1 MKWFRS
7 NVGLGSRLALLALA
21 IQFVLSFGHFHGSIP
36 QAAPAHAKQSGPYAV
51 QFRTS
56 HPDTFD
62 RSAHTA
68 ADILRSTAS
77 SDQEPAGQPTDDCAI
92 CAVMALAV
100 AMAAATAP
108 DLLAPSPAA
117 FRHLA
122 TDVEFVDLNSAR
134 ATFSPVRRP
143 SPDIEV
149 GSGLF
154 APDPPLNDG
163 SRHPAR
169 GYRRPDASVTI

>member
-21 IQFVLSFGHFHGSIP
+21 IQFVLSFGHFHGSIA
-36 QAAPAHAKQSGPYAV
+36 QAAPADAKQPGLYAV

-62 RSAHTA
+62 RSPHTTA
-68 ADILRSTAS
+68 ADILRSKAS
-77 SDQEPAGQPTDDCAI
+77 SDQEPAGQPADDCAI

-100 AMAAATAP
+100 AMAVATAP

-117 FRHLA
+117 FLRLA
-122 TDVEFVDLNSAR
+122 TEVEFIDPNSAR
-134 ATFSPVRRP
+134 ATFQPR
-143 SPDIEV
+143 
-149 GSGLF
+149 
-154 APDPPLNDG
+154 APPI
-163 SRHPAR
+163 A
-169 GYRRPDASVTI
+169 